1 MNSIPAVP
9 DRWQAVGERAS
20 DEDVS
25 GAMVPSSAPDCK
37 PPDRI
42 PIAAL
47 RLLKAAEPPGEAAA
61 RAARLTRQAQLL
73 GVLTAGLSAKH
84 TDLVMDL
91 ARALQPA
98 TFGPQDPA
106 ALVRRIGAEL
116 AGLPPG
122 RA

>member
-1 MNSIPAVP
+1 MPILPEGPELRRGSPA
-9 DRWQAVGERAS
+9 RSE
-20 DEDVS
+20 
-25 GAMVPSSAPDCK
+25 GAPGVLQPVLTSCMADGCSPGLPE
-37 PPDRI
+37 
-42 PIAAL
+42 
-47 RLLKAAEPPGEAAA
+47 LLSHPEPPGEAAA

-73 GVLTAGLSAKH
+73 GLLTAGLPTKH